1 MLDLMGKGITV
12 VLTLG
17 ITASAWA
24 APSLP
29 GSSADVRALEQ
40 NRGARQQQTDL
51 QQPEQ
56 QKAAEETLPQK
67 LLLRQFVFTGQQEI
81 DPAALTEATQGY
93 LGQEVTVTELEQ
105 AAAAVTDYC
114 RQQGY
119 TVATAVLP
127 QQNIQDGTVEIR
139 IFLGTLGKMIR
150 AWPMLQPLLWLLHW
164 NGMVISGLRGSSLYL
179 IISMICRVSALPV
192 F

>member
-1 MLDLMGKGITV
+1 MLNLMGKGITV

-17 ITASAWA
+17 ISASVCS

-40 NRGARQQQTDL
+40 NRGVGQQQTDL

-81 DPAALTEATQGY
+81 DTAALTEVTQGY
-93 LGQEVTVTELEQ
+93 LGQEVTVAELEQ

-114 RQQGY
+114 RQLGY

-127 QQNIQDGTVEIR
+127 QQNIQDGTVR
-139 IFLGTLGKMIR
+139 
-150 AWPMLQPLLWLLHW
+150 
-164 NGMVISGLRGSSLYL
+164 SGFFWGL
-179 IISMICRVSALPV
+179 
-192 F
+192 

>member
-1 MLDLMGKGITV
+1 M
-12 VLTLG
+12 
-17 ITASAWA
+17 
-24 APSLP
+24 
-29 GSSADVRALEQ
+29 
-40 NRGARQQQTDL
+40 
-51 QQPEQ
+51 
-56 QKAAEETLPQK
+56 
-67 LLLRQFVFTGQQEI
+67 
-81 DPAALTEATQGY
+81 
-93 LGQEVTVTELEQ
+93 GQEVTVTELEQ

-139 IFLGTLGKMIR
+139 IFLGTLGKVIIENDSR
-150 AWPMLQPLLWLLHW
+150 LADAAAAALAAALER
-164 NGMVISGLRGSSLYL
+164 MVISELRGSSLYL